1 MSRRPTARFSSLV
14 LAAWNVRQIV
24 NEPRNTSISHSE
36 MEVPVKRFF
45 TVVLCSIG
53 LISSVP
59 AHAQTK
65 SQSYLA
71 GGIARAGDDDVAR
84 YLSGGVERVTLG
96 GLLGGADIGALFG
109 RTTARPGYPRGQS
122 YRQYALSAILGAHV
136 PPGVTGRPLDPFVA
150 GGVSVLTDPDCC
162 GPGFL
167 WNLGGGTN
175 YWTALTPACES
186 TRRSISD
193 LANTRLLKRTVE
205 RRDSVRSRKTHR
217 ER

>member
-1 MSRRPTARFSSLV
+1 LERSSDGT
-14 LAAWNVRQIV
+14 
-24 NEPRNTSISHSE
+24 EPRNTSISH
-36 MEVPVKRFF
+36 
-45 TVVLCSIG
+45 SIG

-109 RTTARPGYPRGQS
+109 RTTVRPGYPRGQS

-175 YWTALTPACES
+175 YWIGAHTGVRVDTKIYLGFGGQPIMIMARAG
-186 TRRSISD
+186 
-193 LANTRLLKRTVE
+193 LAFR
-205 RRDSVRSRKTHR
+205 
-217 ER
+217 